1 MEREIV
7 RKALQTLEADI
18 RCLSPKSDCDNTES
32 DLQRIADAG
41 ESVAVRHR
49 PHP

>member
-7 RKALQTLEADI
+7 RKALQTLAANI
-18 RCLSPKSDCDNTES
+18 RCLSPKSDCDTTES
-32 DLQRIADAG
+32 DLERIADAG
-41 ESVAVRHR
+41 ESVAVRDR